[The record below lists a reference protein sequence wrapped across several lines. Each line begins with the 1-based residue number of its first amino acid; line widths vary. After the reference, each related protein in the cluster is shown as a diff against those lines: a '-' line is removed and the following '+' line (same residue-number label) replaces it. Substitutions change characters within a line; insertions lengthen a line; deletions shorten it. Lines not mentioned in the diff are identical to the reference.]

1 MSTIEV
7 NPPTSLLNYDAPL
20 FVGMET
26 KNEKVTKNRD
36 LSSTKL
42 EDCINSM
49 LPPRE
54 WTEDSGTWVQYV
66 SKQRA
71 TRLDVISLQEHL
83 DKKLNERK
91 ARETGICPVREQLYD
106 ECLDE
111 LIRHVA
117 LDGIERGLLL
127 LRVRDEIKMTID
139 AYKTLFHSSVTFGIK
154 KQIKSEH
161 GIPDL
166 EEQVK
171 KLEEKKAELELE
183 SYELRTK
190 MDIIEKWDAEQR
202 ITDDKRRKEELDF
215 LKYQGQHLDSFL
227 KQMNSAK

>member
-91 ARETGICPVREQLYD
+91 ARETGKC
-106 ECLDE
+106 
-111 LIRHVA
+111 
-117 LDGIERGLLL
+117 
-127 LRVRDEIKMTID
+127 TII
-139 AYKTLFHSSVTFGIK
+139 Y
-154 KQIKSEH
+154 
-161 GIPDL
+161 
-166 EEQVK
+166 
-171 KLEEKKAELELE
+171 
-183 SYELRTK
+183 
-190 MDIIEKWDAEQR
+190 
-202 ITDDKRRKEELDF
+202 
-215 LKYQGQHLDSFL
+215 
-227 KQMNSAK
+227 